1 MPDPKR
7 GGKVLSGSTEGTLN
21 DQEQEDWPGTLWGRS
36 AGVEGMAVG
45 GPVEWLSVGGH
56 EPVGGH
62 CMDASASKGE
72 FVSEPEV
79 PSAPSGADMRQVAV
93 LASRIRAALLFVLLD
108 AVCVLA
114 GYGLAEVAYFRD
126 RAPEGYLRHF
136 AEFLVVAVLVTLL
149 SNRVFGL
156 YGRMWRHAG
165 ADEAR
170 QLLLSMS
177 TTLCVLIAFWPL
189 GHAVHVGLIAPIVVI
204 VGCMFASAGM
214 GVLRFHSRLFAW
226 QRGSKRLGLRVAVIG
241 SRDTGASAVREML
254 RSPGAGLVPVA
265 VFDDDPR
272 AHGLS
277 LLGVPVVGTID
288 DIPAAASRYTIQ
300 QVLLAIPSPPP
311 EVVERALR
319 ASETAGI
326 SMKILPGVK
335 EVLNEPAHLAAIR
348 QAREPR
354 IEDLLGRTPVPTDLE
369 SVRRSVVGHRVL
381 VTGAGGS
388 IGSEICRQVSS
399 LEPSLLVLLDHD
411 ETHLHDT
418 AATLTGPC
426 EQALVDVADRY
437 AVLEAFERFR
447 PEVVFHAAAHK
458 HVPVLEQ
465 HPLEAARTNVLGT
478 LHVVDAAAFVGTSR
492 FVQISTD
499 KAVRPSSVM
508 GASKRLAEQ
517 VVLAHSPE
525 GAAYCTVRFGNVLG
539 SRGSVIPTFA
549 RQIADG
555 GPVTVTD
562 PRMTRFFMSVEE
574 AVQLV
579 LQSSVLSRGGEIF
592 MLEMGVPVRIL
603 DLAERMIRL
612 SGFQVGIDVPI
623 EITGVR
629 PGEKLNEVLST
640 PEEEVLGTSHPH
652 INRLVPCRAPELEF
666 ADELE
671 RLEEATARRDR
682 STVRELLFTAGAGSA
697 LPAED
702 RVVEERVDA
711 PQFTWPELTSV
722 ERELELGAP
731 VAARVGRPESDAD
744 QVSA

>member
-1 MPDPKR
+1 M
-7 GGKVLSGSTEGTLN
+7 G
-21 DQEQEDWPGTLWGRS
+21 
-36 AGVEGMAVG
+36 
-45 GPVEWLSVGGH
+45 
-56 EPVGGH
+56 
-62 CMDASASKGE
+62 ASAPTGDS
-72 FVSEPEV
+72 VSEAEDRGLH
-79 PSAPSGADMRQVAV
+79 STSSKDMRQVAI
-93 LASRIRAALLFVLLD
+93 LASRVRAGIVFLLLD
-108 AVCVLA
+108 LICVIA
-114 GYGLAEVAYFRD
+114 GYGLAEVTYFRGL
-126 RAPEGYLRHF
+126 APAHYWMHF
-136 AEFLVVAVLVTLL
+136 SGFLLVAVVVTLA
-149 SNRVFGL
+149 SNRLFGL

-170 QLLLSMS
+170 QLVLSAAF
-177 TTLCVLIAFWPL
+177 TLFVLMAFWPIGRTL
-189 GHAVHVGLIAPIVVI
+189 RIELVPPLVVV
-204 VGCMFASAGM
+204 VGCMFTSAGM

-241 SRDTGASAVREML
+241 SRDTGAAAIREML

-277 LLGVPVVGTID
+277 LLGVPVVGRIA
-288 DIPAAASRYTIQ
+288 DIPEAASRYTIQ

-311 EVVERALR
+311 ELVERALR
-319 ASETAGI
+319 SSEIAGI

-335 EVLNEPAHLAAIR
+335 EMLNEPAHIAAIR

-369 SVRRSVVGHRVL
+369 SVRRSVAGRRVL

-388 IGSEICRQVSS
+388 IGSEICRQVAS
-399 LEPSLLVLLDHD
+399 LDPALLVLLDHD

-418 AATLTGPC
+418 AATLAIPC
-426 EQALVDVADRY
+426 EQILVDVTDRA
-437 AVLEAFERFR
+437 AVFEAFEHFR

-465 HPLEAARTNVLGT
+465 HPLEAAKTNVLGT
-478 LHVVDAAAFVGTSR
+478 LNVVDAAALLGTKR

-499 KAVRPSSVM
+499 KAVHPSSVM

-517 VVLAHSPE
+517 TVLCRAPKD
-525 GAAYCTVRFGNVLG
+525 AAYCTVRFGNVLG

-549 RQIADG
+549 RQIAQG

-579 LQSSVLSRGGEIF
+579 LQSSVISCGGEIF
-592 MLEMGVPVRIL
+592 MLEMGKPVRIL

-612 SGFQVGIDVPI
+612 SGCQVGIDIPI
-623 EITGVR
+623 EITGIR

-640 PEEEVLGTSHPH
+640 PDEQVLSTSHPYV
-652 INRLVPCRAPELEF
+652 NRLVPIKAPTEVF
-666 ADELE
+666 ADELD
-671 RLEEATARRDR
+671 RLEEAVILRDQD
-682 STVRELLFTAGAGSA
+682 TVRELLFTAGTTSEIDRSDRGASH
-697 LPAED
+697 PAANGGFE
-702 RVVEERVDA
+702 
-711 PQFTWPELTSV
+711 WPELAAS
-722 ERELELGAP
+722 EAEFSIRKALMSGAAP
-731 VAARVGRPESDAD
+731 PENDAD

>member
-1 MPDPKR
+1 M
-7 GGKVLSGSTEGTLN
+7 G
-21 DQEQEDWPGTLWGRS
+21 
-36 AGVEGMAVG
+36 
-45 GPVEWLSVGGH
+45 
-56 EPVGGH
+56 
-62 CMDASASKGE
+62 ASAPTGDS
-72 FVSEPEV
+72 VSEAEDRGKH
-79 PSAPSGADMRQVAV
+79 STSNKDMRQFAI
-93 LASRIRAALLFVLLD
+93 LASRVRAGIVFILLD
-108 AVCVLA
+108 LICVVA
-114 GYGLAEVAYFRD
+114 GYGLAEVTYFRD
-126 RAPEGYLRHF
+126 RAPAHYWMHF
-136 AEFLVVAVLVTLL
+136 SGFLLVAVVVTLA
-149 SNRVFGL
+149 SNRLFGL

-170 QLLLSMS
+170 QLVLSAAF
-177 TTLCVLIAFWPL
+177 TLFVLMAFWPIGRSL
-189 GHAVHVGLIAPIVVI
+189 KIELVPPIVVV
-204 VGCMFASAGM
+204 VGCMFTSAGM

-241 SRDTGASAVREML
+241 SRDTGAAAIREML

-272 AHGLS
+272 AHG
-277 LLGVPVVGTID
+277 VPVVGKIA
-288 DIPAAASRYTIQ
+288 DIPEAASRYTIQ

-311 EVVERALR
+311 ELVERALR
-319 ASETAGI
+319 SSEIAGI

-335 EVLNEPAHLAAIR
+335 EMLNEPAHIAAIR

-369 SVRRSVVGHRVL
+369 SVRRSVAGHRVL

-388 IGSEICRQVSS
+388 IGSEICRQVAS
-399 LEPSLLVLLDHD
+399 LEPALLVLLDHD

-418 AATLTGPC
+418 AATLAIPC
-426 EQALVDVADRY
+426 EQILVDVTDRA
-437 AVLEAFERFR
+437 AVFETFEHFL

-465 HPLEAARTNVLGT
+465 HPLEAAQTNVLGT
-478 LHVVDAAAFVGTSR
+478 LNVVDAAAILGTKR

-499 KAVRPSSVM
+499 KAVHPSSVM

-517 VVLAHSPE
+517 TVLSRAPQD
-525 GAAYCTVRFGNVLG
+525 AAYCTVRFGNVLG

-549 RQIADG
+549 RQIAKG

-579 LQSSVLSRGGEIF
+579 LQSSVISCGGEIF
-592 MLEMGVPVRIL
+592 MLEMGKPVRIL

-612 SGFQVGIDVPI
+612 SGCQVGIDIPI
-623 EITGVR
+623 EITGIR

-640 PEEEVLGTSHPH
+640 PDEQVLSTSHPY
-652 INRLVPCRAPELEF
+652 INRLVPIKAPTEVF

-671 RLEEATARRDR
+671 RLEEAVMLRDQD
-682 STVRELLFTAGAGSA
+682 TVRALLFTAGTTSEINRPDRGASH
-697 LPAED
+697 PAANGGFE
-702 RVVEERVDA
+702 
-711 PQFTWPELTSV
+711 WPELAAS
-722 ERELELGAP
+722 EADFRLREALVSGAAP
-731 VAARVGRPESDAD
+731 PENDAD